1 MRTTAPRL
9 RDVHV
14 CLIAFA
20 LLGGCAGAP
29 ATTPARPAPKLDV
42 VWVPSAPEVITAM
55 MEAAKVGPGDVVYDL
70 GCGEG
75 EIVIAAAKR
84 YGARG
89 VGVDLD
95 PERIRNAR
103 ANAVSAG
110 VTDRVTFVEQDLF
123 KTDVSPATVVTL
135 YLLPDLNERL
145 RPKLLSEL
153 RPGSRI
159 VSHDFGIGDWVPE
172 RTIEVPL
179 ARTHR
184 VFLWRVPP
192 RP

>member
-1 MRTTAPRL
+1 MRATAHGR
-9 RDVHV
+9 RGAHV
-14 CLIAFA
+14 WLIALT

-42 VWVPSAPEVITAM
+42 VWVPSAPEVIAAM
-55 MEAAKVGPGDVVYDL
+55 MEAAKVGSGDVVYDL

-75 EIVIAAAKR
+75 EIVIAAAKL

-103 ANAVSAG
+103 ANAASAG
-110 VTDRVTFVEQDLF
+110 VTDRVTFIEQDLF

-135 YLLPDLNERL
+135 YLLPELNERL

-159 VSHDFGIGDWVPE
+159 VSHDFGMGDWAPE
-172 RTIEVPL
+172 RTITVPL
-179 ARTHR
+179 SRDHR
-184 VFLWRVPP
+184 VLLWRVPP